1 MTDSVKGFRL
11 HFINILFCT
20 IEPLSHR
27 GYTNLE
33 VLRPRNLTIMTKC
46 VYVKSFYSEGY
57 TGLGWIQVVL
67 VISSWLALSQTQHIW
82 MQGCNWASLLDK
94 FDDICPVPLPF
105 PLSIQ
110 FYSVQ
115 CCDCTIAWAT
125 PNYLLPC
132 YNEHNFVFFFCFA
145 FPFCHSILCPPSVPS
160 CKCIMVFS
168 LNFFFPFSWNAAPQQ
183 SVEC

>member
-1 MTDSVKGFRL
+1 MLFWRLCIGISYRFCLYLPMTDSVKGFRL

-46 VYVKSFYSEGY
+46 VYVKSFHSEGY

-132 YNEHNFVFFFCFA
+132 YNEHNFVFFFALLF
-145 FPFCHSILCPPSVPS
+145 HSVIQYYVLHL
-160 CKCIMVFS
+160 FRHA
-168 LNFFFPFSWNAAPQQ
+168 NA
-183 SVEC
+183 